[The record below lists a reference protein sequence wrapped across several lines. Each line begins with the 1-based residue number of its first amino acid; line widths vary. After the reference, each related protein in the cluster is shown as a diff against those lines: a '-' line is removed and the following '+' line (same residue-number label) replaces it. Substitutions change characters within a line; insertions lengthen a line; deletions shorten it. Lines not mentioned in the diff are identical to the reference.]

1 MGHDELGQNTLALR
15 GWGEGEQRKASVH
28 VADRIAA
35 EHPHPL
41 DDQMPKLAGR
51 LIGRDPVVA
60 AGVLELLE
68 ALGLRPTKREAP

>member
-1 MGHDELGQNTLALR
+1 MGAHSAAPSGPSATRA
-15 GWGEGEQRKASVH
+15 AAVH

-51 LIGRDPVVA
+51 LIAKDPA
-60 AGVLELLE
+60 ARTHLLELLDE
-68 ALGLRPTKREAP
+68 LGLTNQTTRGQA

>member
-1 MGHDELGQNTLALR
+1 MSGDVDTMGFGPVLTSQQQKRA
-15 GWGEGEQRKASVH
+15 AAVH

-51 LIGRDPVVA
+51 LTGRDPDA
-60 AGVLELLE
+60 RQELVDLLDV
-68 ALGLRPTKREAP
+68 LGLAPAGRRRAA

>member
-1 MGHDELGQNTLALR
+1 MSSHELSQHTLVLR
-15 GWGEGEQRKASVH
+15 GWGEDEQRKASVH

-60 AGVLELLE
+60 AGVLELLD
-68 ALGLRPTKREAP
+68 ALGLRPTKREAS

>member
-1 MGHDELGQNTLALR
+1 MSGGVDSLGFGPVLTSQQ
-15 GWGEGEQRKASVH
+15 QRRAAAVH

-51 LIGRDPVVA
+51 LIGRDPHA
-60 AGVLELLE
+60 RQELVDLLDV
-68 ALGLRPTKREAP
+68 LGLAPANRRRAA